1 MKIRPLLIV
10 TAASLTSCG
19 VGVVV
24 GYKIAERE
32 LTLRF
37 EERLQK
43 EIEASTA
50 YYEHVNSTTKKF
62 STPEE
67 AAAALIKPGT
77 VLAEKP
83 SMPIPTV
90 GPAERVAYHKIVGN
104 YVSEDEPEDPDNAV
118 AREIMFPKVP
128 DQMPAMNVHTSVPHV
143 IEQDVFMDNVSEW
156 PQSTLMWYTVDKV
169 LTDETDKVIEDVDET
184 VGLVNLERFGEGS
197 SDPNIVHVRNPRLN
211 LEFEIVQH
219 DGSYRKQ
226 VLGMDDDPPKRPSGR
241 G

>member
-1 MKIRPLLIV
+1 MKIPPLLIV

-24 GYKIAERE
+24 GYKIAERN
-32 LTLRF
+32 LVLRF

-50 YYEHVNSTTKKF
+50 YYEHVKTSTKQF

-83 SMPIPTV
+83 SLSIPTAT
-90 GPAERVAYHKIVGN
+90 PEERVAYHKIVGN
-104 YVSEDEPEDPDNAV
+104 YVGEDDPEDPDNAV
-118 AREIMFPKVP
+118 AREIMFPPVP
-128 DQMPAMNVHTSVPHV
+128 DKMPAMNVHTSVPHV
-143 IEQDVFMDNVSEW
+143 IDQETFIENVSEW
-156 PQSTLMWYTVDKV
+156 PQSTLMWYIEDSV
-169 LTDETDKVIEDVDET
+169 LADETDKVIEDINET
-184 VGLVNLERFGEGS
+184 VGTDNLLRFGEGS
-197 SDPNIVHVRNPRLN
+197 SDENIVHVRNPRLN
-211 LEFEIVQH
+211 LEFEIVRQE
-219 DGSYRKQ
+219 GSYREQ
-226 VLGMDDDPPKRPSGR
+226 VLGIEETPPRRPSGR